1 MDDQTKQNE
10 SISEQIITAAR
21 NGNLKMRPKWQFI
34 LRACLWLVGLAA
46 VLLALLY
53 FFSLFLFITRRTGIW
68 LAPIF
73 GFHGILIF
81 LTSLPWLLVLA
92 VLIFVVILEVLVHHY
107 YFAYRMPLLYS
118 ALGVLLVVVAG
129 GMVLAGTP
137 LHDIL
142 SHCPRPGSHP
152 PDGLGRVGG
161 PPCGTGIYRD
171 LDSQRFKN
179 IHQGVISDFD
189 GGDFI
194 LTDSQQE
201 ALRIIVTR
209 KTRLPFGDDFTVGD
223 NVVVV
228 GDRHGDQIE
237 AFGISRV
244 DNQ

>member
-1 MDDQTKQNE
+1 MDDQTKQNK

-21 NGNLKMRPKWQFI
+21 SGKLKMRPKWQFI
-34 LRACLWLVGLAA
+34 LRASLWLVGLAA

-53 FFSLFLFITRRTGIW
+53 LFSLFLFITRRTGVWI
-68 LAPIF
+68 APIF

-92 VLIFVVILEVLVHHY
+92 VLVFVVILEILVRRY
-107 YFAYRMPLLYS
+107 YFAYRLPLLYS

-129 GMVLAGTP
+129 GIVLAGTP

-142 SHCPRPGSHP
+142 SHCPRPGNLP
-152 PDGLGRVGG
+152 PAGLGRIGG

-171 LDSQRFKN
+171 LDPQRLEN
-179 IHQGVISDFD
+179 IHRGVISDFD
-189 GGDFI
+189 GGNFI
-194 LTDSQQE
+194 LTDNQQE
-201 ALRIIVTR
+201 ALHIIITR

-223 NVVVV
+223 MVVVV
-228 GDRHGDQIE
+228 GDRHGDQVE